1 MSCRQ
6 AGKKSNHSFNYGLS
20 PQGFA
25 IQYDLE
31 LKYAKQCYQ
40 LYHNAYPGLTLWH
53 QHIRN
58 KLSKDRTLENLFG
71 RKRRF
76 LNRWNDDLFKAAYSY
91 IPQSTVGQ
99 LLNHGIIETY
109 YAQDLA
115 EFGFLK
121 DWDLLNQVHDSMVF
135 QYRVFD
141 ILEDGTKVINK
152 DQVEKLAKTIE
163 FVQRSLDV
171 KLYANGREFIIKTD
185 CKIGLNC
192 KKLMGIDIYNA
203 QPDMINELMQTIE
216 DKLLQRPISEK
227 LIDIDEEEEDEESIE
242 ESEE

>member
-31 LKYAKQCYQ
+31 LKYAKRCYQ

-91 IPQSTVGQ
+91 IPQSTIGQ
-99 LLNHGIIETY
+99 LLNYGIVETY
-109 YAQDLA
+109 YQQNDP
-115 EFGFLK
+115 GFEYLRK
-121 DWDLLNQVHDSMVF
+121 WDLLNQVHDSMVF
-135 QYRVFD
+135 QYPLDDLAGLAATLVQIRKN
-141 ILEDGTKVINK
+141 LEPV
-152 DQVEKLAKTIE
+152 
-163 FVQRSLDV
+163 
-171 KLYANGREFIIKTD
+171 LYSNGRQFLVKSD

-192 KKLMGIDIYNA
+192 KKLYPIDLDSLQLEN
-203 QPDMINELMQTIE
+203 DLELIIQTHLSKPTPTI
-216 DKLLQRPISEK
+216 
-227 LIDIDEEEEDEESIE
+227 IDIDLEEVEDDEIE
-242 ESEE
+242 ETEEG